1 MEDDPE
7 TVEVIFTQ
15 GELFDYTALDAL
27 NTLSKQ
33 CAAAAAASEGSRVP
47 AAPHSVL
54 TRRAPPPVYAY
65 RYAAAKKRVVFRRL
79 TAKSVSAIKKAA
91 HLLQDVEYD
100 AVIDDAESERNPS
113 PMAARA
119 GATDLG
125 NSFVSAG
132 PVAFSG
138 RGWRDM

>member
-1 MEDDPE
+1 M
-7 TVEVIFTQ
+7 I
-15 GELFDYTALDAL
+15 
-27 NTLSKQ
+27 
-33 CAAAAAASEGSRVP
+33 
-47 AAPHSVL
+47 
-54 TRRAPPPVYAY
+54 
-65 RYAAAKKRVVFRRL
+65 FRRL
-79 TAKSVSAIKKAA
+79 TAKSVSAIRRRRT
-91 HLLQDVEYD
+91 LQDVEYD

-125 NSFVSAG
+125 NGFVSAG

>member
-1 MEDDPE
+1 MACACRHP
-7 TVEVIFTQ
+7 
-15 GELFDYTALDAL
+15 
-27 NTLSKQ
+27 Q
-33 CAAAAAASEGSRVP
+33 CD
-47 AAPHSVL
+47 L
-54 TRRAPPPVYAY
+54 TRRAPLPICAN
-65 RYAAAKKRVVFRRL
+65 RYAAAKKRVIFRRL

-125 NSFVSAG
+125 NGFVSAG

>member
-1 MEDDPE
+1 MP
-7 TVEVIFTQ
+7 Q
-15 GELFDYTALDAL
+15 
-27 NTLSKQ
+27 
-33 CAAAAAASEGSRVP
+33 
-47 AAPHSVL
+47 SVL
-54 TRRAPPPVYAY
+54 TPRAPPPVYAD
-65 RYAAAKKRVVFRRL
+65 RYSAAKKRVIFRRL

-125 NSFVSAG
+125 NGFVSAG

-138 RGWRDM
+138 RGWRDV

>member
-1 MEDDPE
+1 MCLPPVPE
-7 TVEVIFTQ
+7 S
-15 GELFDYTALDAL
+15 D
-27 NTLSKQ
+27 
-33 CAAAAAASEGSRVP
+33 
-47 AAPHSVL
+47 L
-54 TRRAPPPVYAY
+54 TRRAPPSISAY
-65 RYAAAKKRVVFRRL
+65 RYAAAKKRVIFRRL

-125 NSFVSAG
+125 NGFVSAG

-138 RGWRDM
+138 RGWRDL

>member
-1 MEDDPE
+1 M
-7 TVEVIFTQ
+7 IFTQ

-33 CAAAAAASEGSRVP
+33 CAAAAAVGRIVCAC
-47 AAPHSVL
+47 
-54 TRRAPPPVYAY
+54 RRCPRSHALRSPPIDAY
-65 RYAAAKKRVVFRRL
+65 RYAAAKKRVIFRRL

-125 NSFVSAG
+125 NGFVSAG